1 MKKTLVAVALTFV
14 LALAAGV
21 AAAVP
26 LLPRD
31 DAEVVETLPAAGTR
45 GEDGRLRR
53 ELAARPGDAVLAV
66 RVARRQLERAR
77 AEGDP
82 REAGL
87 ALAALKAWPDAATAP
102 IDVLLLQATLDQYLH
117 DFDAA
122 VVKLERLVAREPRHA
137 QAWLTL
143 ATIRRVQG
151 RYADSDVACRRIAA
165 AGAGLHATACLAE
178 NESLRGRFDEARAR
192 LQGLLATPGLDRATR
207 AWLLTTRA
215 ELEARSGDAA
225 AADVAWRAALQ
236 AAPNSYALIGRADE
250 LIANGR
256 FAEALALL
264 ADAPRA
270 DAVVLRRA
278 IAATRLGAPLDDV
291 REMRERIALANERP
305 EAAASHG
312 REQAMFA
319 LWVEREPALALMLAR
334 ENVRHQR
341 EPVDLLVLAQAAKA
355 SGDAE
360 AQKQARRLVR
370 EIGLVDRRVE
380 GLW

>member
-1 MKKTLVAVALTFV
+1 MKKTLFAALTFV

-45 GEDGRLRR
+45 DEDRRLRR
-53 ELAARPGDAVLAV
+53 ELAARPGDVALAV

-87 ALAALKAWPDAATAP
+87 ALAALKAWPDAASAP
-102 IDVLLLQATLDQYLH
+102 VEVLLLQATLDQYLH

-122 VVKLERLVAREPRHA
+122 VAKLERLVAREPRHA

-151 RYADSDVACRRIAA
+151 RYVESDAACRHIAA
-165 AGAGLHATACLAE
+165 AGAGLHAAACLAE
-178 NESLRGRFDEARAR
+178 NEGLRGRFDDARVR
-192 LQGLLATPGLDRATR
+192 LRELLVAPGLDRATR
-207 AWLLTTRA
+207 GWLLTTQA
-215 ELEARSGDAA
+215 ELEARSGDAV
-225 AADVAWRAALQ
+225 AADAAWRAALQ
-236 AAPNSYALIGRADE
+236 TDPTSYALIGRADG

-264 ADAPRA
+264 ANAPRA

-278 IAATRLGAPLDDV
+278 IAATRLGAPLDDA

-305 EAAASHG
+305 GAAASHG

-319 LWVEREPALALMLAR
+319 LWVDGRADRAMALAR

-341 EPVDLLVLAQAAKA
+341 EPLDLLVLAQAAKA
-355 SGDAE
+355 SGDSAALE
-360 AQKQARRLVR
+360 QARRLVR

-380 GLW
+380 GTW